1 MEHLEGCVLDD
12 LIEKVKFFFG
22 INIWTKI
29 PSSNLL
35 AFLSSL
41 TVLDSLVRLSFAL
54 VICERLSDKAEQTEI
69 DPMLIKDQFVKP
81 ALMPYLVLSDS
92 VLVHVLEQIGIV
104 NFTSC
109 QCQLVDVRKS
119 KELDWWIA

>member
-1 MEHLEGCVLDD
+1 MEDLERCVLNDA
-12 LIEKVKFFFG
+12 IEKVKFFFRLS
-22 INIWTKI
+22 IRTRI

-35 AFLSSL
+35 AFFCSL

-54 VICERLSDKAEQTEI
+54 VICERLSDKAEETEI
-69 DPMLIKDQFVKP
+69 YSLLIKDQFVKP

-109 QCQLVDVRKS
+109 QCQLVDVRQS
-119 KELDWWIA
+119 EELDWWIA

>member
-12 LIEKVKFFFG
+12 LIEKVKFFFRLS
-22 INIWTKI
+22 IRTKI
-29 PSSNLL
+29 SSSNLL
-35 AFLSSL
+35 AFLSSC

-81 ALMPYLVLSDS
+81 ALMPDLVLSDS

-104 NFTSC
+104 NFTS
-109 QCQLVDVRKS
+109 S
-119 KELDWWIA
+119 